1 MPAWCSAS
9 APTSE
14 GLSLQRR
21 AASAKPD
28 RVKLRRLLPLL
39 TLLALLVAPFGRI
52 AAAEAMMVPQQPMAA
67 MSGHCDDMP
76 APAQHRGDRTHKASI
91 DCLVACAAM
100 ATAEN
105 VPLVQN
111 FAVVSMPAGYVLPE
125 FSGLHPEA
133 DPPPPRLS

>member
-1 MPAWCSAS
+1 MPAWCSAC

-14 GLSLQRR
+14 GRSLQWR

-28 RVKLRRLLPLL
+28 RVKLCRLLPLL

-52 AAAEAMMVPQQPMAA
+52 AAAEAMMMPQPPMAA

-76 APAQHRGDRTHKASI
+76 APAQPRGDRTHKASI

-100 ATAEN
+100 ATAEA
-105 VPLVQN
+105 VCVVETAAATSPPAS
-111 FAVVSMPAGYVLPE
+111 FALPE
-125 FSGLHPEA
+125 FFGLHPEA
-133 DPPPPRLS
+133 EPPPPRFS